1 MPNYLSSLLLLA
13 TSLAAPQ
20 AWSQTPLTPHTAEYK
35 VFYGDIELGKGRY
48 RLEAPTDTGI
58 YNYYF
63 DSALSLLV
71 LSDVRHLHSEFTQDT
86 TQPQKLLPIRYMH
99 EREGTGPNF
108 REQTAFAR
116 EQGNVY
122 TRYKDEKGKYE
133 YSDTLFDPLM
143 VQLQFRLDIANGKE
157 PLDYSMVKSNE
168 IDDYQF
174 KVLGKEKVKLES
186 GVYDTVKIEV
196 IRDPKKKRQTF
207 FWMAPDLS
215 YLPVRLTHFEKG
227 DKQLDIQLLNYHY
240 ADEPAVTPTSTAGT
254 NLTESE
260 QTPVSGQ

>member
-1 MPNYLSSLLLLA
+1 MSSLALWAL
-13 TSLAAPQ
+13 SLTAPQ
-20 AWSQTPLTPHTAEYK
+20 VWAQTPLTPHTAEYK

-48 RLEAPTDTGI
+48 RLDAPTDTGV

-71 LSDVRHLHSEFTQDT
+71 LSDERHLHSEFTRDKQ
-86 TQPQKLLPIRYMH
+86 QPDKLLPIRYMQ

-122 TRYKDEKGKYE
+122 TRYKDEKGKYD

-157 PLDYSMVKSNE
+157 PLDYSMIKSNE

-174 KVLGKEKVKLES
+174 RILGKERVKLDS

-240 ADEPAVTPTSTAGT
+240 AEEPAKDSTAGAD
-254 NLTESE
+254 LPSPE
-260 QTPVSGQ
+260 